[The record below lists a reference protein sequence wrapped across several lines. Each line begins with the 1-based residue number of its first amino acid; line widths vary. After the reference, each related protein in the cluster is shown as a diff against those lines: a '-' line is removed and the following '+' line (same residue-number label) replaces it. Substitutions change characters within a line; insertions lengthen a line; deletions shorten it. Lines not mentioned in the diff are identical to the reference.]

1 VQSHGPAWPAWDF
14 GEDNVIQTNQPCD
27 ARIREMLIRMAR
39 SCRDIIQPVREE
51 DFSDREFYLIFR
63 EELEN
68 LQKRD
73 KGGSVRE

>member
-1 VQSHGPAWPAWDF
+1 
-14 GEDNVIQTNQPCD
+14 VIQTNRPCNPC
-27 ARIREMLIRMAR
+27 IRELLIRIAR
-39 SCRDIIQPVREE
+39 SCRDIIQPPREE
-51 DFSDREFYLIFR
+51 DFSNREMYLIFR